1 MSKDRNTLD
10 MLALASCLGLALSGA
25 ACASRGATSQTQL
38 SSAEIS
44 TGYAEAAA
52 ESASNAPAR
61 SLAFG
66 DRAVATDPS
75 NPWGHYSRG
84 VALHGLG
91 RTDAAVAAYRAAE
104 ERFGNKEPWGKSIAM
119 YGRARA
125 FDDVGRCSEAR
136 AAYAEY
142 ATFVRSSDP
151 NAADMAI
158 RYAKECREAQTAA
171 GDTSTSVATS
181 LIIGGH
187 YPAALEEIDKAARS
201 GTSNAAS
208 PWLEYDRAIALANL
222 GRIDEAVEAFGR
234 VEQMMA
240 NSPASNSRWVRS
252 IAMYGRA
259 RTLDNARRCTAAR
272 KAYDEYAAFV
282 RPTQPKDAD
291 MAVEI
296 AKNCTLR

>member
-1 MSKDRNTLD
+1 MS
-10 MLALASCLGLALSGA
+10 
-25 ACASRGATSQTQL
+25 
-38 SSAEIS
+38 I
-44 TGYAEAAA
+44 
-52 ESASNAPAR
+52 
-61 SLAFG
+61 
-66 DRAVATDPS
+66 DPS

-84 VALHGLG
+84 VALHGLR

-104 ERFGNKEPWGKSIAM
+104 ERFGNGEPWGKSIAI

-125 FDDVGRCSEAR
+125 FDDVGRCTEAR

-142 ATFVRSSDP
+142 ADFVRRSDP
-151 NAADMAI
+151 SAADMAI
-158 RYAKECREAQTAA
+158 RYAKQCREAQTAV

-181 LIIGGH
+181 LVIGGH
-187 YPAALEEIDKAARS
+187 YPAALEAIDAAARS
-201 GTSNAAS
+201 GTDGNATS

-222 GRIDEAVEAFGR
+222 GRIDESVEAFGR
-234 VEQMMA
+234 VERLMA
-240 NSPASNSRWVRS
+240 NSTASNSRWIRS

-259 RTLDNARRCTAAR
+259 RALDNARRCTEAR

-282 RPTQPKDAD
+282 RPVQPKDAD